1 LSPSLLPESDEEYV
15 ARHDDEDMDRTAH
28 IRHWEEDLI
37 WRNHLEMEERNLNQ
51 RASKLD
57 IHEAHLRRRERRCDR
72 CEADLHAARLRGT
85 TRGRGHSK
93 V

>member
-1 LSPSLLPESDEEYV
+1 
-15 ARHDDEDMDRTAH
+15 
-28 IRHWEEDLI
+28 
-37 WRNHLEMEERNLNQ
+37 MEERNLNQ